1 MGNPVVIIGSG
12 LAGYAVA
19 RELRKLDAEIP
30 IVMVSADHGGFYSKP
45 MLSNALSSGKTPE
58 SILNGDAVQMA
69 SQLKISIRTCC
80 RVVAIDQPGCAVT
93 LVDGEKIFYDQL
105 VLALGADQARLPLL
119 GDSIE
124 KILTVNDLDD
134 YKKFRDA
141 LVGKKRVSI
150 IGAGLIGCEF
160 ANDLATSGYHVDV
173 IDISAQPLG
182 RLLPPAGGTFIR
194 QKLEESGVVFHLN
207 ATTKSVDQAQE
218 SISISVTFANGASI
232 ETDIVLSAV
241 GLRPR
246 TQLAAAAGIPVNRGI
261 VVNRLLQTQFS
272 NIYALGDCA
281 EVEGK
286 VLPFVMPITHAARAL
301 AATLAGKPT
310 PVLYPAMPV
319 IVKTPSCPTVVSPP
333 DFSIKGEWYVEAD
346 KDGVKALYQDE
357 TGNLLGYALLG
368 AATKE
373 KNNLTAQLPPVL
385 M

>member
-19 RELRKLDAEIP
+19 RELRKMNTEIS
-30 IVMVSADHGGFYSKP
+30 IVMLSADHGGFYSKP
-45 MLSNALSSGKTPE
+45 MLSNALLSGKTPE

-69 SQLKISIRTCC
+69 SQLKISIRTHC

-105 VLALGADQARLPLL
+105 VMALGADQVHLPLL
-119 GDSIE
+119 GNGIE

-141 LVGKKRVSI
+141 LAGKKRVSI

-207 ATTKSVDQAQE
+207 ATTQSVDQVQE
-218 SISISVTFANGASI
+218 SISVTFANGASI

-310 PVLYPAMPV
+310 PVLYPAMPI

-333 DFSIKGEWYVEAD
+333 DFSIKGEWYVDAD

-357 TGNLLGYALLG
+357 AGNLLGYALLG

>member
-1 MGNPVVIIGSG
+1 MGNPVVIVGSG

-19 RELRKLDAEIP
+19 RELRKLNAEIP
-30 IVMVSADHGGFYSKP
+30 IVMISADHGGFYSKP
-45 MLSNALSSGKTPE
+45 MLSNALSTGRTPE

-69 SQLKISIRTCC
+69 SQLKIIIRPHC
-80 RVVAIDQPGCAVT
+80 RVVAIDEPGYAVT
-93 LVDGEKIFYDQL
+93 LINGEKIFYDRL
-105 VLALGADQARLPLL
+105 VLALGADQVRLPLL
-119 GDSIE
+119 GDGIE
-124 KILTVNDLDD
+124 KILTINDLDD

-141 LVGKKRVSI
+141 LDGKKRVSI

-160 ANDLATSGYHVDV
+160 ANDLATTGYHVDV

-182 RLLPPAGGTFIR
+182 RLLPPAGGAFIQ
-194 QKLEESGVVFHLN
+194 QKLEASGVVFHLN
-207 ATTKSVDQAQE
+207 ATTQSVDQMQDHLR
-218 SISISVTFANGASI
+218 ITFANGASI
-232 ETDIVLSAV
+232 ETDIILSAV

-286 VLPFVMPITHAARAL
+286 VLPFVMPITHAARAI
-301 AATLAGKPT
+301 AATLAGKST

-333 DFSIKGEWYVEAD
+333 DFSIKGEWHVDAD
-346 KDGVKALYQDE
+346 IDGVKAFYRDDA
-357 TGNLLGYALLG
+357 GNLLGYALLG
-368 AATKE
+368 VAIKE

-385 M
+385 L